1 MSSPW
6 NDRLRS
12 SLSAST
18 TTSSAP
24 KRRRRRNKKEA
35 EGPSLADHVKVWVE
49 KKVASGDPEKECS
62 LPFLTNDPKML
73 NCRLCAKSICLGEE
87 MQCSVLHCE
96 ENFHQTCA
104 KEVVGSSVAKP
115 FKCPQH
121 TCYNCKKKGCWRC
134 VRCTIAA
141 HTKCTPWP
149 DGITFTNRPGQAVCW
164 RHPSNWLL
172 DKEEGF
178 HRLPLPYI
186 EEDFQIDSILND
198 VRENQTE
205 PAPYVPIRRN
215 VYLIKKIRDSVDAG
229 VGCDCST
236 KSMCKGNCECRSL
249 SVCCSKTCR
258 CLDRCTNKAFRKE
271 KKIEVVKTEYCG
283 WGAVASEALE
293 KGDFVI
299 EYVGE
304 VIDDATCTQRLQD
317 MKHRGDQNIYMCKLN
332 KDFIIDSTYK
342 GNASRFFNHGCNP
355 NCKLEKCMLPL
366 FVVVLG
372 ELMAR
377 HVLAFLLLVP

>member
-62 LPFLTNDPKML
+62 LPFLTNDPKIT
-73 NCRLCAKSICLGEE
+73 CI
-87 MQCSVLHCE
+87 
-96 ENFHQTCA
+96 FHIQ
-104 KEVVGSSVAKP
+104 
-115 FKCPQH
+115 
-121 TCYNCKKKGCWRC
+121 
-134 VRCTIAA
+134 
-141 HTKCTPWP
+141 
-149 DGITFTNRPGQAVCW
+149 
-164 RHPSNWLL
+164 
-172 DKEEGF
+172 EGF

-205 PAPYVPIRRN
+205 PTPYVPIRRN

-271 KKIEVVKTEYCG
+271 KKIEVVKTENCG

-299 EYVGE
+299 EYIGE

-317 MKHRGDQNIYMCKLN
+317 MKHRGDQNIYMCKLY

-355 NCKLEKCMLPL
+355 NCKLEKWRVNGETRLGIFASRSIEVGEPL
-366 FVVVLG
+366 TYDY
-372 ELMAR
+372 R
-377 HVLAFLLLVP
+377 LLLFGPMIKCYCGAPNCRGYIGAKKKAAQLASFKIYRRKASSKAFKIYQRKASSKAMPSSNK